1 MRRLWENGFVRGIAI
16 VALVPWFYAPERGPR
31 RLLWFTG
38 TTAVAGA
45 LAIRAYMTGAA

>member
-1 MRRLWENGFVRGIAI
+1 MALG